1 VEQSSWNEFSAS
13 LCCVPRLQVSED
25 VLTKEQRDALPI
37 QDSCKP
43 LFVFYKVKFVGWQPM
58 LLVVT
63 RSAFMPQHKVII
75 GKIFGANAPEI
86 EAILADNI
94 FPLKEDE

>member
-1 VEQSSWNEFSAS
+1 MQPTYERAYIEYDEFESRARFLTVGSLPVEQSSWNEFSAS

-43 LFVFYKVKFVGWQPM
+43 LFVFYKVKFVGW
-58 LLVVT
+58 
-63 RSAFMPQHKVII
+63 
-75 GKIFGANAPEI
+75 
-86 EAILADNI
+86 
-94 FPLKEDE
+94 

>member
-1 VEQSSWNEFSAS
+1 MLSW
-13 LCCVPRLQVSED
+13 LQVSED

-43 LFVFYKVKFVGWQPM
+43 LFVFYKVNGLPLCLTRPFVWHH
-58 LLVVT
+58 LLLL
-63 RSAFMPQHKVII
+63 PQHKVII

-94 FPLKEDE
+94 FPKKEEE